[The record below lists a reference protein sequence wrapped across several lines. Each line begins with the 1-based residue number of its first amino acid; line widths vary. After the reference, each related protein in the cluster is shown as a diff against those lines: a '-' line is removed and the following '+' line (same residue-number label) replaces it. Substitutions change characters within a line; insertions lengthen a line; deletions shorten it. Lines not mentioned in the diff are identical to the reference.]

1 MTLPLVETLLDDMAA
16 LLLAHLAARSIT
28 TPRFAG
34 IRTGG
39 VWVAEAVAARCNAT
53 DPGGIVDIG
62 FHRDDV
68 GQRAELPRLGPSSIP
83 WDINDRDIVLID
95 DILHTGR
102 TARAALNALF
112 DWGRPRSVTLAVL
125 AQLPGRE
132 LPLQPDVAAASIV
145 PREGFELRLLG
156 PQPLELAWASRA
168 STPLSR
174 ASTDHEGARP
184 SAGAA

>member
-1 MTLPLVETLLDDMAA
+1 MTLPQVPPLLDELVAR
-16 LLLAHLAARSIT
+16 LRAHLHARGID

-39 VWVAEAVAARCNAT
+39 VWIAEAVAARCAA
-53 DPGGIVDIG
+53 PERGGIVDIG

-83 WDINDRDIVLID
+83 WDINDRDIVLVD
-95 DILHTGR
+95 DILNTGR

-125 AQLPGRE
+125 VELPGRE
-132 LPLQPDVAAASIV
+132 LPLQPDVV
-145 PREGFELRLLG
+145 GTTMGPRAGFELRLLG
-156 PQPLELAWASRA
+156 PDPLELAWRA
-168 STPLSR
+168 
-174 ASTDHEGARP
+174 HG
-184 SAGAA
+184 

>member
-1 MTLPLVETLLDDMAA
+1 MSLPHTDTLLDA
-16 LLLAHLAARSIT
+16 LVVRLRAHLDARAIAA
-28 TPRFAG
+28 PRFVG

-39 VWVAEAVAARCNAT
+39 VWVAEAVALRCAAA

-83 WDINDRDIVLID
+83 WDINDRDIVLVD

-125 AQLPGRE
+125 VELPGRE
-132 LPLQPDVAAASIV
+132 VPVQPDVIGASIA
-145 PREGFELRLLG
+145 PLESFELRLLG
-156 PQPLELAWASRA
+156 PDPLELAW
-168 STPLSR
+168 
-174 ASTDHEGARP
+174 RP
-184 SAGAA
+184 NA